1 MKQIHYQFYVYV
13 LTHRSMSEVM
23 VDFSQVRRQ
32 DQEARSGYSGVSSTL
47 ARSTADRS
55 GTEMVTTDYVINR
68 EAYFASGETSYE
80 TYQK

>member
-1 MKQIHYQFYVYV
+1 
-13 LTHRSMSEVM
+13 M

-32 DQEARSGYSGVSSTL
+32 YQEARSGYSGISSTL

-55 GTEMVTTDYVINR
+55 GAEMVNTDYVINR
-68 EAYFASGETSYE
+68 EAYFASGEASYE

>member
-1 MKQIHYQFYVYV
+1 MG
-13 LTHRSMSEVM
+13 SEVM
-23 VDFSQVRRQ
+23 VDFSQYRRQ
-32 DQEARSGYSGVSSTL
+32 DQEAKSGFSGVSSTL

-55 GTEMVTTDYVINR
+55 ATEMVTTDYVINR

>member
-1 MKQIHYQFYVYV
+1 MLISFIF
-13 LTHRSMSEVM
+13 RSMSEVM
-23 VDFSQVRRQ
+23 VDFSQIPR
-32 DQEARSGYSGVSSTL
+32 DARSGYSGMSSTL

-55 GTEMVTTDYVINR
+55 GTEMVQTDYVINR

>member
-1 MKQIHYQFYVYV
+1 MI
-13 LTHRSMSEVM
+13 HRSMSEVM
-23 VDFSQVRRQ
+23 VDFSQVPR
-32 DQEARSGYSGVSSTL
+32 DARSGYSASTL

>member
-1 MKQIHYQFYVYV
+1 
-13 LTHRSMSEVM
+13 MSEVM
-23 VDFSQVRRQ
+23 VDFSQYHQ
-32 DQEARSGYSGVSSTL
+32 PQEARSGFSGISSTL

-55 GTEMVTTDYVINR
+55 AAEMVTTDYVINR